1 MENVEILGKTMW
13 IIWGNYCGLG
23 WKIVY
28 NWEIGFHKLTR
39 CGKYGEFMCI
49 KLSTVKIPQIKGF
62 FEDESDIMWAVVN
75 GGYINMEFLEY
86 QD

>member
-49 KLSTVKIPQIKGF
+49 KLSTVKIP
-62 FEDESDIMWAVVN
+62 
-75 GGYINMEFLEY
+75 
-86 QD
+86 